1 MTLVSTAKES
11 CELLLKVYKD
21 PSNRYYVPDQFIVRS
36 LIPYWTIASLKRQV
50 EYIIY
55 FWNLSSNIE
64 KLLNW
69 KCRVFLLKTS
79 LPYVLYDQW
88 ITYFKWHF
96 THRIA
101 WSYFCP
107 WLQRSSTCHSTSNPM
122 FLFVSSGG
130 YLFSSHLT
138 HNIYRGESWL
148 RENTTRYAKTIMGV
162 GSLVNLR

>member
-130 YLFSSHLT
+130 YFLHISLITFIGVKADYARIRQGMPKL
-138 HNIYRGESWL
+138 SW
-148 RENTTRYAKTIMGV
+148 
-162 GSLVNLR
+162 